1 MGACSPVE
9 AGMKGQKE
17 NRKAQKN
24 RCIHLHLYFFVTST
38 TDCFVSDDIFTKTE
52 WAHCNLE
59 WLSKWKKGKK
69 KLVGGNKSYRSKQ
82 K

>member
-38 TDCFVSDDIFTKTE
+38 TDCFVSDEIFTKTE
-52 WAHCNLE
+52 MFWTIFKRTNRILPAHT
-59 WLSKWKKGKK
+59 LSTG
-69 KLVGGNKSYRSKQ
+69 
-82 K
+82 